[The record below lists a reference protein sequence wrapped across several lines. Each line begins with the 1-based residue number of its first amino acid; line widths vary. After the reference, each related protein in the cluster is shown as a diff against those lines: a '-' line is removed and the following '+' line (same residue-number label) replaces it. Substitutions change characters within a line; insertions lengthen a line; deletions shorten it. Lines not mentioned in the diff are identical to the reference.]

1 MNGYVIAIA
10 GCLMLTAILQAQA
23 PSRHIPVCR
32 EARLVYSP
40 QPVYP
45 ELAKQA
51 RIQGTVEFAAI
62 IGETGMIE
70 SLRLISGHP
79 LLAKAAVD
87 AVKRWRYRP
96 ATCNG
101 QPVAVVITI
110 DVPFQL

>member
-1 MNGYVIAIA
+1 
-10 GCLMLTAILQAQA
+10 
-23 PSRHIPVCR
+23 
-32 EARLVYSP
+32 
-40 QPVYP
+40 
-45 ELAKQA
+45 
-51 RIQGTVEFAAI
+51 
-62 IGETGMIE
+62 MIE